1 MRSLKLGLLAVVGI
15 LVVALVTLR
24 VTGLE
29 PPWLDPNSEDFV
41 KAARTNRPGLWL
53 AGEVYLPYLNATLDA
68 VEAGR
73 DRLEIQVLD
82 GMIHSQKPMKYHA
95 RCLQVMREKL
105 AALSEPDRRKVEHL
119 LEGTN
124 AWRYLAA

>member
-1 MRSLKLGLLAVVGI
+1 MIQQSKRMV
-15 LVVALVTLR
+15 
-24 VTGLE
+24 
-29 PPWLDPNSEDFV
+29 PWLTIIDDASGIEGRWNAPDAPLCDGV
-41 KAARTNRPGLWL
+41 KELLWL